1 MGPGITRPR
10 RRKEYSYWTGTF
22 TAELLYVVL
31 EPGGTAEVKVSI
43 KRNNEFGG
51 RVPIEVRNLP
61 PGVLVI
67 DVGLNGVLINENEDH
82 RTFTLQALPSAEPI
96 RQPIVLSGKIET
108 RADAQ
113 QQSSYA
119 SEPVQLTVKPK
130 AQVAGKMAAPSATGP
145 SAKK

>member
-1 MGPGITRPR
+1 
-10 RRKEYSYWTGTF
+10 
-22 TAELLYVVL
+22 
-31 EPGGTAEVKVSI
+31 
-43 KRNNEFGG
+43 
-51 RVPIEVRNLP
+51 
-61 PGVLVI
+61 LVI

-82 RTFTLQALPSAEPI
+82 RAFTLQALPSAEPI

-113 QQSSYA
+113 QTSYA

-130 AQVAGKMAAPSATGP
+130 AQVAGKMAAPSAAEP